1 MLEGTDFRAG
11 KYGTYDEY
19 VEAQKVVTEEEK
31 NKTEN
36 PSNEDEDLETNKVP
50 LIGNYLRIIMQET
63 DGNIVEKGNHEE
75 LMEQKGFYAELYNS
89 QFEL

>member
-1 MLEGTDFRAG
+1 MDR
-11 KYGTYDEY
+11 
-19 VEAQKVVTEEEK
+19 EEEK

-63 DGNIVEKGNHEE
+63 DGNIVENG
-75 LMEQKGFYAELYNS
+75 YN
-89 QFEL
+89 FEIFDWMNLCRKTILNIVDTEFSPCYNYKK